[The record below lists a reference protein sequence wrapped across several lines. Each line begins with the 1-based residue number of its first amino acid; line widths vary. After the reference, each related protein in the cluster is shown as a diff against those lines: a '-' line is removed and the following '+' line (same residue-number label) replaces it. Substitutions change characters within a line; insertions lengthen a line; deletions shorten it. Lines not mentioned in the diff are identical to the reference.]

1 MIGRKGPLGHIN
13 SELGNYGIAESQI
26 ERLGYNPMKSPK
38 GTPFPAGKKRG
49 GGGGGGR
56 GRGRRRGF
64 NHFPKGVHFMDS
76 GIDELNEMFPT
87 LSSLPPDVFMDK
99 IRDQQMKNA
108 SPNGW
113 FTTANLG
120 SGGTLGTGIVGGVQ
134 TLWDNMSQ
142 AEKDLNYAT
151 SYGYGGGN
159 FNSSIGGPLSPY
171 AGVPNAVGGYDHGY
185 DDYGYDDYSVGEYDY
200 GNDDWGGGWDDS
212 WDDGGIW

>member
-1 MIGRKGPLGHIN
+1 MLRQRGPLGN
-13 SELGNYGIAESQI
+13 PELGNYGIAESQV

-76 GIDELNEMFPT
+76 GVDELNEMFPT
-87 LSSLPPDVFMDK
+87 LSSLPPDVFMAK
-99 IRDQQMKNA
+99 IRNQQMKNA

-120 SGGTLGTGIVGGVQ
+120 SGGTLGTGYVGGVQ

-159 FNSSIGGPLSPY
+159 FNSSIGGPLSPF

-212 WDDGGIW
+212 WDDGSIW

>member
-26 ERLGYNPMKSPK
+26 EPIGYNPMKSPK

-120 SGGTLGTGIVGGVQ
+120 SGGVLGTGYVGGVQ
-134 TLWDNMSQ
+134 TLWDDMSQ
-142 AEKDLNYAT
+142 AEKDLNHAT
-151 SYGYGGGN
+151 SYGYGGGD
-159 FNSSIGGPLSPY
+159 FAGVGPLAPVVNDY
-171 AGVPNAVGGYDHGY
+171 EVGEY
-185 DDYGYDDYSVGEYDY
+185 DYGNDDYSVGEYDY

-212 WDDGGIW
+212 WDDGSIW

>member
-1 MIGRKGPLGHIN
+1 
-13 SELGNYGIAESQI
+13 
-26 ERLGYNPMKSPK
+26 MKSPK

-76 GIDELNEMFPT
+76 GVDELNEMFPT
-87 LSSLPPDVFMDK
+87 LSSLPPDVFMAK
-99 IRDQQMKNA
+99 IRNQQMKNA

-120 SGGTLGTGIVGGVQ
+120 SGGTLGTGYVGGVQ

-159 FNSSIGGPLSPY
+159 FNSSIGGPLSPF

-200 GNDDWGGGWDDS
+200 GNDDWGGSWDDS
-212 WDDGGIW
+212 YDDGGIW